1 MNSLEGLLGHLNIV
15 HGDSTI
21 MTIIIMIITEPTICH
36 IFISSAK
43 SSYNGIY
50 NSTFFFT
57 HVSINKIL
65 NINTNRTKTQ
75 N

>member
-21 MTIIIMIITEPTICH
+21 MTIIIMIITEPIICH

-50 NSTFFFT
+50 NSTFFL
-57 HVSINKIL
+57 HMSV
-65 NINTNRTKTQ
+65 
-75 N
+75 